1 MNNCDSNISL
11 QSQIVNEKK
20 EIYLDVNQTADF
32 VLINQYYE
40 YTVYVKNVSNSVIE
54 DIKVFVLNQK
64 AISINSDYPDD
75 DFYENIGN
83 LNPGES
89 RIFKLKARC
98 TQSGYYNTTFVAY
111 GKSTEIESKNTFIT
125 CGLVR
130 YVPETYHK
138 ISVFNFDP
146 YEEGYWLS
154 SSDYNNQVTQLT
166 KVQNRPWQ
174 DKQRYYNQ
182 FIDYE
187 LDLYDQDIESKNKD
201 NLPITH
207 LGRESY
213 IYNEQELS
221 VGDGLRNLVDR
232 INKES
237 QLINLTLLRTGN
249 NELENDFVNLQ
260 QQNMMDK
267 FGLLRSELYHA
278 LGVIPTFSYS
288 VDGLF
293 RWSREDD
300 YLANH
305 IYPPL
310 NDYFWNTKKWA
321 GHGYTV
327 DEIYIDSERD
337 ELNRDFDIAFFET
350 LEDAEDYVYDQ
361 TELYKNRNINIYN
374 EENELIKGYYYNIR
388 EVLDSE
394 GIFFIN
400 IPYNDIPSN
409 FFKLSDEELQPI
421 IDRAKPYGLKPII
434 RYVFKNTFKNYMKI
448 YAYPIREPHIEIQIP
463 NTQKIIPRAHV
474 TNYQT
479 NIEWYYIHT
488 KDIINDSIIKM
499 KEVIQ
504 NNTIPLDLTH
514 SIQPTPFLTSSK
526 IRLYKKNTAFP
537 LISVTN
543 SEDVSFYR
551 DASPTFINISDKTL
565 TINPEIRVSNV
576 KNHLKTV
583 SSYYDALDNED
594 NYIRIDN
601 VRLNY
606 DWTITYDNTDLEQT
620 HFVIEDVDINGT
632 VRARLVK
639 TKTETDIAEKEILYS
654 INNSE
659 LKKSK
664 TDDEGLVKISIL
676 DEIGDT
682 RVLNNTKLE
691 LTVSND
697 GFYCK
702 STTTVNITTTPDLCT
717 YYYKFNDVYD
727 NVEKAFVFNDNVNNQ
742 YHVFSSEYLI
752 DESKYIFS
760 YKIWKNS
767 SVKTIESFSSHKND
781 SKGMACEIYPLEYD
795 NIMIIFYLYRGDQLH
810 YLTHITVNNISD
822 IYMLVRNTGQITDKL
837 TFELDKN
844 LLYASGA
851 NNDTNIVY
859 NVPQYHKMISTDDY
873 EYTEQYSENNL
884 SWNKLYRINEEVES
898 YAYIQSQ
905 NNNQP
910 INDIQLYIPNC
921 NVPDMSS
928 VKGIYIKSLMS
939 GPNTIDASFT
949 TNINHSCDN
958 DTHGLVLNAT
968 DFNFYYNMSS
978 NYIDYLMQ
986 IDNLNNDSESLNY
999 HKQKFDEMQK
1009 FNNKLKTKMQELKEE
1024 ILKRNKELKTNIYED
1039 MIIVN
1044 GGYWTEL
1051 TFNNEFDISLSDVSN
1066 INLVIEGYN
1075 NNTEIT
1081 LKSELCTLLNKY
1093 GLSETKIYSGYFYE
1107 KIPLKID
1114 SKGILN
1120 DFFVRLKFDTL
1131 NDVQLF
1137 NYKLEINFVS
1147 NQHQDIIEITD
1158 DIKKEFRIKSND
1170 YQRIKLN
1177 KQDILGIFVNNGLI
1191 VNLKFTNLDKG
1202 EMIKIYAINLEI
1214 EYQDNDSTLVT
1225 QRVLTGPLV
1234 VGGNKKGN
1242 LSGMFYDEKPSTS
1255 QRSYSD
1261 SYDNRNYKGFK
1272 IKDKVYQSFVTNDTD
1287 ITSINVMP
1295 NGFVG
1300 QPDQNLKISLYDDAN
1315 GIPNNCL
1322 KTIYVDGWR
1331 DKFKGSKTINYAF
1344 DINGL
1349 EVHRR
1354 YWFCFEQKDKSF
1366 NGYYYLKSL
1375 PNDSEYFKILYE
1387 QNDNLTDANTSLWIE
1402 VLSSDHVES
1411 FNSFSA
1417 CQMDSSID
1425 KPYIILKINSIIG
1438 EISNLVIRS

>member
-11 QSQIVNEKK
+11 QSQVVNEKK
-20 EIYLDVNQTADF
+20 EIYLNVNQTTDF

-40 YTVYVKNVSNSVIE
+40 YTVYVKNVSNSSIE

-75 DFYENIGN
+75 GFYENIGT

-89 RIFKLKARC
+89 RVFKLKARC

-130 YVPETYHK
+130 YVPETYHR
-138 ISVFNFDP
+138 ISIFNFDP

-154 SSDYNNQVTQLT
+154 SSDYNDQVTQLT
-166 KVQNRPWQ
+166 KIQNRPWQ
-174 DKQRYYNQ
+174 NKQRYYNQ
-182 FIDYE
+182 FIDSE
-187 LDLYDQDIESKNKD
+187 LDLYDQDIELKNKD

-213 IYNEQELS
+213 IYNEKELTT
-221 VGDGLRNLVDR
+221 GDGLRNLVEH

-249 NELENDFVNLQ
+249 NELENDFINIQ
-260 QQNMMDK
+260 QRNIMDK
-267 FGLLRSELYHA
+267 FGLLRSEIYHA
-278 LGVIPTFSYS
+278 LGVIPTFSYA

-293 RWSREDD
+293 RWSREND

-310 NDYFWNTKKWA
+310 NDYFWNTKKWS
-321 GHGYTV
+321 GHGYTI
-327 DEIYIDSERD
+327 DETYIDYERD
-337 ELNRDFDIAFFET
+337 EFDRDFDMAFFET
-350 LEDAEDYVYDQ
+350 LEDAEDFVYDQ

-374 EENELIKGYYYNIR
+374 EENKLIKGYYYTIR

-394 GIFFIN
+394 GVFFIN

-409 FFKLSDEELQPI
+409 FFKLTNEELQPI
-421 IDRAKPYGLKPII
+421 IDRAKPYGLKPVIKYI
-434 RYVFKNTFKNYMKI
+434 FKNTFKNYMKI
-448 YAYPIREPHIEIQIP
+448 HAHPIREPHIEIKIP
-463 NTQKIIPRAHV
+463 STQKVIPRAYV
-474 TNYQT
+474 RNYQNKINWIYT
-479 NIEWYYIHT
+479 HT
-488 KDIINDSIIKM
+488 KDIINDSFVKM

-504 NNTIPLDLTH
+504 NNTISLDVTPN
-514 SIQPTPFLTSSK
+514 IQPTPFITSSK
-526 IRLYKKNTAFP
+526 LRLYKKNIAFP

-551 DASPTFINISDKTL
+551 DASPTFINISDQVL
-565 TINPEIRVSNV
+565 TIEPEIRVSNT
-576 KNHLKTV
+576 KNHLKTI
-583 SSYYDALDNED
+583 SSYYDALENE
-594 NYIRIDN
+594 NNHIRIDN
-601 VRLNY
+601 VRLSY
-606 DWTITYDNTDLEQT
+606 DWKTTYDNSDLEKT
-620 HFVIEDVDINGT
+620 HFVIEDIDVDGN
-632 VRARLVK
+632 VVARLVK
-639 TKTETDIAEKEILYS
+639 TETEDVITQKEVSYVV
-654 INNSE
+654 NNSV
-659 LKKSK
+659 LNKIT
-664 TDDEGLVKISIL
+664 TDDEGFITINIL
-676 DEIGDT
+676 NQINDT
-682 RVLNNTKLE
+682 RILNNTKLE
-691 LTVSND
+691 LILSND
-697 GFYCK
+697 DFYCGSK
-702 STTTVNITTTPDLCT
+702 TTVNITTTPDLCT
-717 YYYKFNDVYD
+717 YYYKFNDVSD
-727 NVEKAFVFNDNVNNQ
+727 NIEKAFVFYDNINNQ
-742 YHVFSSEYLI
+742 YHIFSSEYLV
-752 DESKYIFS
+752 DESKYILS

-767 SVKTIESFSSHKND
+767 SVKTIKSFSSHRNN
-781 SKGMACEIYPLEYD
+781 SKGMACEVYPLEYD
-795 NIMIIFYLYRGDQLH
+795 NIMIIFYLYQGDQLH
-810 YLTHITVNNISD
+810 YLTHITINNISD
-822 IYMLVRNTGQITDKL
+822 LYFLIRNTGQITDKL
-837 TFELDKN
+837 TFDLNKN
-844 LLYASGA
+844 LLYASGI
-851 NNDTNIVY
+851 NNDTSIVY
-859 NVPQYHKMISTDDY
+859 NVPQYQKMISTDDY

-898 YAYIQSQ
+898 YAYIQSL
-905 NNNQP
+905 NNNQS

-921 NVPDMSS
+921 NVPDMSTI
-928 VKGIYIKSLMS
+928 KGIYLKSLMA
-939 GPNTIDASFT
+939 GPNTVDVSFA
-949 TNINHSCDN
+949 TNVNHSCDN
-958 DTHGLVLNAT
+958 NTHGLILNAT
-968 DFNFYYNMSS
+968 DVNFYYNMSS

-986 IDNLNNDSESLNY
+986 IDNLNNDNELLNY
-999 HKQKFDEMQK
+999 HKKKFDEMQR
-1009 FNNKLKTKMQELKEE
+1009 FNNKMKK
-1024 ILKRNKELKTNIYED
+1024 NIYED
-1039 MIIVN
+1039 KMVIN

-1051 TFNNEFDISLSDVSN
+1051 TFNNEFDISLSNVSN

-1075 NNTEIT
+1075 NNTDII
-1081 LKSELCTLLNKY
+1081 LKSELCTLLNGY

-1107 KIPLKID
+1107 KIPLNID

-1147 NQHQDIIEITD
+1147 NQNQNVIEITD
-1158 DIKKEFRIKSND
+1158 DIKKEFRIKAND

-1177 KQDILGIFVNNGLI
+1177 KKDILGIFVNNGLI

-1225 QRVLTGPLV
+1225 PRILTGPLV
-1234 VGGNKKGN
+1234 ISGKKKGY
-1242 LSGMFYDEKPSTS
+1242 LGGMFYDEKPSTS
-1255 QRSYSD
+1255 QRLYSD

-1272 IKDKVYQSFVTNDTD
+1272 IKDRVYQSFVANDTD

-1331 DKFKGSKTINYAF
+1331 DKFEGSKTINYAF
-1344 DINGL
+1344 DINNL
-1349 EVHRR
+1349 EINHR

-1366 NGYYYLKSL
+1366 NGYYYLKSI

-1387 QNDNLTDANTSLWIE
+1387 QNDNLTDANTSFWIE

-1417 CQMDSSID
+1417 CQMDSNID
-1425 KPYIILKINSIIG
+1425 KPYIILKINNTIG
-1438 EISNLVIRS
+1438 EISNLIIRS